1 MIKKVFYWS
10 PHINQQIATVKAVV
24 NSAFSLAKYDKNYEP
39 IILNVFG
46 EWNPLKNLLNEKSLN
61 LKNLINLNIK
71 LPINGFIKSRI
82 FYIFLSLIILI
93 PLYKFL
99 KKEKPEYLIIH
110 LITVPVL
117 VLCFFFN
124 FKTKFILR
132 ISGNPKL
139 NFFRKTL
146 WRLISKK
153 IHIVTTPTYILYTE
167 LSKHKIFTNDKLK
180 VLYDPVLFVKDYK
193 KKTTMINKYG
203 KYLIAVGRLTKQKNF
218 KFLINCF
225 EILSQKYTDYSLI
238 ILGEGDKENELIKL
252 INNKKLKNKI
262 LLLGYKDNVSEYLMN
277 SYCFVLSS
285 LWEDPGFVLIE
296 SAMSNTLIFS
306 SDCDTG
312 PKDFL
317 ENEKNSFTY
326 KTNDVGSFLLNFEN
340 LMRKS
345 EEEKYKIK
353 VLMKKNIK
361 KFTLFNHYKSLEK
374 IIS

>member
-1 MIKKVFYWS
+1 MTKIYYWAPFISKIATPKAVINSVISIKKYS
-10 PHINQQIATVKAVV
+10 
-24 NSAFSLAKYDKNYEP
+24 
-39 IILNVFG
+39 
-46 EWNPLKNLLNEKSLN
+46 NEKFKPSIISLFSEWDAYNKKEYN
-61 LKNLINLNIK
+61 LDFINLFKIK
-71 LPINGFIKSRI
+71 TNLRLPDNGFFLSRVS
-82 FYIFLSLIILI
+82 FMAIFLFSFF
-93 PLYKFL
+93 PLLRLL
-99 KKEKPEYLIIH
+99 KKKQPEYLIIH
-110 LITVPVL
+110 LNTSLPLIL
-117 VLCFFFN
+117 LLIFD

-139 NFFRKTL
+139 NFFRRTL

-153 IHIVTTPTYILYTE
+153 IHIVTTPTHILSEE
-167 LSKHKIFTNDKLK
+167 LAKHKIFRVDKLK
-180 VLYDPVLFVKDYK
+180 VLYDPVLFIKDYR

-218 KFLINCF
+218 KFLINSF
-225 EILSQKYTDYSLI
+225 ENLLQKYTDYSLI
-238 ILGEGDKENELIKL
+238 ILGEGDKKNELIEL
-252 INNKKLKNKI
+252 INNKKLENKI
-262 LLLGYKDNVSEYLMN
+262 FLLGYKDNVSEYLMH

-326 KTNDVGSFLLNFEN
+326 KTNNMNSFLTNFEN

>member
-1 MIKKVFYWS
+1 MTKIYYWAPFISKIATPKAVINSVISIKKYSNDKFKPS
-10 PHINQQIATVKAVV
+10 IINLFNEWNT
-24 NSAFSLAKYDKNYEP
+24 YDKKEYN
-39 IILNVFG
+39 LNFI
-46 EWNPLKNLLNEKSLN
+46 NLFKIKKNL
-61 LKNLINLNIK
+61 K
-71 LPINGFIKSRI
+71 LPDNGFFLSRI
-82 FYIFLSLIILI
+82 SFIIIFLFSFL
-93 PLYKFL
+93 PLLRLL

-110 LITVPVL
+110 LNTSLPLIL
-117 VLCFFFN
+117 LLIFD

-153 IHIVTTPTYILYTE
+153 IHIVTTPTYILSTE

-252 INNKKLKNKI
+252 INNKKLENKI

-326 KTNDVGSFLLNFEN
+326 KTNDMSSFLLNFEN

-345 EEEKYKIK
+345 DEEKYKIK

>member
-1 MIKKVFYWS
+1 MIKIYYWAPFIS
-10 PHINQQIATVKAVV
+10 KIATPKAVI
-24 NSAFSLAKYDKNYEP
+24 NSVVSIKKYSNKKFRPSIISLFHEWDSYNKKEYD
-39 IILNVFG
+39 LNFI
-46 EWNPLKNLLNEKSLN
+46 NLFKLKVN
-61 LKNLINLNIK
+61 LK
-71 LPINGFIKSRI
+71 LPQNGFFLSRI
-82 FYIFLSLIILI
+82 SFIIISLFSFF
-93 PLYKFL
+93 PLLRLL

-110 LITVPVL
+110 LNTSLPLIL
-117 VLCFFFN
+117 LLIFN

-146 WRLISKK
+146 WRLVSKK
-153 IHIVTTPTYILYTE
+153 IHMVTAPTYILSKK
-167 LSKHKIFTNDKLK
+167 LSKHNIFTHDKLK
-180 VLYDPVLFVKDYK
+180 VLYDPVLSIKDYK
-193 KKTTMINKYG
+193 KKITMVNKYG
-203 KYLIAVGRLTKQKNF
+203 KYLIAIGRLTKQKNF

-225 EILSQKYTDYSLI
+225 ENLSKKYADYSLI
-238 ILGEGDKENELIKL
+238 ILGEGDKKNELTKL
-252 INNKKLKNKI
+252 INNKKLENKI
-262 LLLGYKDNVSEYLMN
+262 LLLGYKDNVSEYLKH

-317 ENEKNSFTY
+317 ENEKNSFIY
-326 KTNDVGSFLLNFEN
+326 KTNDMNSFLLNFEK
-340 LMRKS
+340 LMKKS
-345 EEEKYKIK
+345 DEEKYKIR
-353 VLMKKNIK
+353 VLMKKSIK

>member
-1 MIKKVFYWS
+1 MIKIYYWAPFIS
-10 PHINQQIATVKAVV
+10 KIATPKAVI
-24 NSAFSLAKYDKNYEP
+24 NSVISIKKYS
-39 IILNVFG
+39 
-46 EWNPLKNLLNEKSLN
+46 NEKFKPSIISLFNEWDTYHKKEYNLNFINLFKIKIN
-61 LKNLINLNIK
+61 LK
-71 LPINGFIKSRI
+71 LPDNGFFLSRI
-82 FYIFLSLIILI
+82 SFIAIFLFSFF
-93 PLYKFL
+93 PLLRLL

-110 LITVPVL
+110 LNTSLPLMLLLI
-117 VLCFFFN
+117 FN

-146 WRLISKK
+146 WRLVSKK
-153 IHIVTTPTYILYTE
+153 IYVVTTPTCKLSEE
-167 LSKHKIFTNDKLK
+167 LSKNKIFADDKLK
-180 VLYDPVLFVKDYK
+180 VLYDPVLFIKDYK
-193 KKTTMINKYG
+193 KEKTMTNKYG
-203 KYLIAVGRLTKQKNF
+203 KYLIAIGRLTKQKNF

-225 EILSQKYTDYSLI
+225 ENLSQKYNDYSLI
-238 ILGEGDKENELIKL
+238 ILGEGDKKNELIEL
-252 INNKKLKNKI
+252 INNKKLQNKI
-262 LLLGYKDNVSEYLMN
+262 LLLGYKDNVSEYLMH

-326 KTNDVGSFLLNFEN
+326 KTNDMNSFLLNFEN
-340 LMRKS
+340 LMKTS